1 MFILQI
7 PHSSSKKPKI
17 WKMQTKIC
25 FVIILPQ
32 FLTNIKIKLY
42 LFISYVFLFV
52 ERLPLKSTFD
62 FLPPQASSDQ
72 HVSFEKEIINL

>member
-25 FVIILPQ
+25 FFIILPQ

-42 LFISYVFLFV
+42 LFLFN
-52 ERLPLKSTFD
+52 
-62 FLPPQASSDQ
+62 
-72 HVSFEKEIINL
+72 SFEKQFPVSQN